1 MKKERFKYKLF
12 GRFKG
17 RKRNEEINSNL
28 INLYKINTT
37 INLDANCYNILDIGS
52 GSGENAINLSD
63 KYTEARII
71 TCELFKDG
79 NLNLINKIIENNI
92 KNINLFHGNVL
103 EFLDNINCPNIFD
116 EVWILFPDPWPK
128 MRHHKRRLINPFF
141 LKKISYFIKKS
152 GNLMIATDSK
162 SYTYSI
168 LKSIYEAQD
177 YFLWQNPRINLWDYQ
192 YLNLP
197 KTKFYKK
204 ALKSNRNSMFFRL
217 NKI

>member
-52 GSGENAINLSD
+52 GSGENTINLSY

-71 TCELFKDG
+71 TCELFEDG

-92 KNINLFHGNVL
+92 QNINLFHGNVL

-128 MRHHKRRLINPFF
+128 IRHHKRRLINPFF

-168 LKSIYEAQD
+168 LKSIYETQD

-204 ALKSNRNSMFFRL
+204 ALKSNRNSMFFSL